1 MCMPGYRVPTIG
13 TFKKNV
19 WDLQNL
25 KVGSQDLQLFFL
37 SGGPV
42 K

>member
-1 MCMPGYRVPTIG
+1 MCMPGYRARKIG

-25 KVGSQDLQLFFL
+25 KVGSQDLQLYFL